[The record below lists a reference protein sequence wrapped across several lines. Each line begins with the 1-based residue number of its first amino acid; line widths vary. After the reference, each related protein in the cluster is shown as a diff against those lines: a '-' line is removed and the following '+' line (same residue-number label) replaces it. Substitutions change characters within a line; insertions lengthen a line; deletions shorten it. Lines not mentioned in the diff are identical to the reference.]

1 MQASY
6 ERVTHRHGGR
16 AARRSVRRL
25 SHSRLQPRRSAH
37 RHERAAAPQ
46 PASKRP
52 SASAI
57 GARSALPAIVV
68 DRRHEPDHAADA

>member
-1 MQASY
+1 M
-6 ERVTHRHGGR
+6 
-16 AARRSVRRL
+16 L
-25 SHSRLQPRRSAH
+25 
-37 RHERAAAPQ
+37 Q

-52 SASAI
+52 STSAI